1 MKSLR
6 TVRYSLIAAAVAG
19 SAVVSTPALA
29 DVSATASVANMYLW
43 RGQNLGGGAPVVAGS
58 LDYSHDSG
66 LFAGIWG
73 SSAGPGQE
81 TDVYFGYAYSSD
93 AFNFKVTAYE
103 YFYPN
108 NTPIDLQEVVF
119 SVGASGFF
127 ADFVLGIGEIDA
139 AGGGVDNKNNYVD
152 IGYTMDKF
160 TVKLGKTLNDTADT
174 DYTHLDLSYA
184 FNKNIAFTLSNIV
197 DADTAA
203 AITAGPADEN
213 QDPLFVVSYTLPI
226 DLK

>member
-19 SAVVSTPALA
+19 AAVVSTPAFA
-29 DVSATASVANMYLW
+29 GVSATAGVSNMYLW
-43 RGQNLGGGAPVVAGS
+43 RGQNIGAGAPVVMGS

-93 AFNFKVTAYE
+93 AFSAKVTAYE
-103 YFYPN
+103 YFYPG
-108 NTPIDLQEVVF
+108 NTPADLQEVVF
-119 SVGASGFF
+119 SASASGFF
-127 ADFVLGIGEIDA
+127 VDFILGVGVIDA
-139 AGGGVDNKNNYVD
+139 AGAEVDNKNNYVD
-152 IGYTMDKF
+152 FGYTMDKV
-160 TVKLGKTLNDTADT
+160 TAKIGMSMNDAAMT
-174 DYTHLDLSYA
+174 DYTHLDVTYA
-184 FNKNIAFTLSNIV
+184 YNKNLSFTLSGIA
-197 DADTAA
+197 DADTGSAVYG
-203 AITAGPADEN
+203 IE
-213 QDPLFVVSYTLPI
+213 DPLFAVSYALPL